1 MQGMSIKDISEAFT
15 ILGYIEATSSRNE
28 KEDALKSGKDNKV
41 LQELLKA
48 TYDPFTV
55 YNIKKI
61 PKVNPEDDIVS
72 EHRYD
77 QFLNLLH
84 ALSTRTVTGNAAI
97 EAVADFMYYCNAD
110 EQKWY
115 SKVIQKD
122 LKIGITD
129 KTINKVMKG
138 LVPVFDCALAYPI
151 KKFPKNFM
159 CNRKL
164 DGYRCLAIHD
174 IDGVVELRTRNGKLI
189 EGYTAIE
196 QDVLELPRGFVYDG
210 EIMSPSGNFA
220 DMQKSAFK
228 KGVTDKQGVLNIFDI
243 IPLEEFKQGKS
254 SKKLRERVGQ
264 LLDLDENYIDTIP
277 LWNLQ
282 IVEPGE
288 FLTNSV
294 EDMARAYELHA
305 QFTSQGYEGTMV
317 NDLDSYYV
325 CKRSYNI
332 QKIKDFFG
340 IDLYVVAVYEGEVG
354 TKYEGTMGGVIVD
367 LSDKDIKEQ
376 LPIHDPVHKNKL
388 PYVEGCTAQV
398 GVGSG
403 WSDTHRDLYWTNP
416 NLIAGK
422 TIQIKFQETTINE
435 QGEHSLRFPTV
446 VKIRDDK

>member
-1 MQGMSIKDISEAFT
+1 MKEMCCMSIKDISEAFT

-28 KEDALKSGKDNKV
+28 KEDALKSGKDNEV
-41 LQELLKA
+41 LRELLKA

-61 PKVNPEDDIVS
+61 PQVKPEPTTMPVAS
-72 EHRYD
+72 NYD

-84 ALSTRTVTGNAAI
+84 ALSTRTITGNAAI

-129 KTINKVMKG
+129 KTINKTMKG

-174 IDGVVELRTRNGKLI
+174 HAGKVELRTRNGKLI

-196 QDVLELPRGFVYDG
+196 QDIFELPKGFVYDG
-210 EIMSPSGNFA
+210 EIMAPTGSFA
-220 DMQKSAFK
+220 DMQKNAFK
-228 KGVTDKQGVLNIFDI
+228 KGMTDKQGVLNIFDV
-243 IPLEEFKQGKS
+243 IPLDEFKNGKS
-254 SKKLRERVGQ
+254 EKRLRERVGQ

-288 FLTNSV
+288 FLTNN
-294 EDMARAYELHA
+294 EEGITRAYELHA
-305 QFTSQGYEGTMV
+305 QFTSEGYEGTMV
-317 NDLDSYYV
+317 NDLDGYYV

-332 QKIKDFFG
+332 QKIKDFYE
-340 IDLYVVAVYEGEVG
+340 IDLYVVAVYEGEAG
-354 TKYEGTMGGVIVD
+354 TKYEGTMGGVMVD
-367 LSDKDIKEQ
+367 LSDKDIIEQ
-376 LPIHDPVHKNKL
+376 LPEKMHKF
-388 PYVEGCTAQV
+388 VEGETFQV

-403 WSDTHRDLYWTNP
+403 WSDEQRRQYWDNT
-416 NLIAGK
+416 NLIVGK
-422 TIQIKFQETTINE
+422 FIQIKFQEVTLNE
-435 QGEHSLRFPTV
+435 KGEHSLRFPTV

>member
-1 MQGMSIKDISEAFT
+1 MKEMCCMSIKDISEAFT

-28 KEDALKSGKDNKV
+28 KEDALKSGKDNEV
-41 LQELLKA
+41 LRELLKA

-61 PKVNPEDDIVS
+61 PQVKPEPTTMPVAS
-72 EHRYD
+72 NYD

-84 ALSTRTVTGNAAI
+84 ALSTRTITGNAAI
-97 EAVADFMYYCNAD
+97 EAIADFMYYCNDD

-129 KTINKVMKG
+129 KTINKTMKG

-151 KKFPKNFM
+151 KKFPRNFM

-174 IDGVVELRTRNGKLI
+174 HEGNVELRTRNGKLI
-189 EGYTAIE
+189 EGYAGIE
-196 QDVLELPRGFVYDG
+196 QDIFELPKGFVYDG
-210 EIMSPSGNFA
+210 EIMAPTGSFA
-220 DMQKSAFK
+220 DMQKNAFK
-228 KGVTDKQGVLNIFDI
+228 KGITDKQGVLNIFDV
-243 IPLEEFKQGKS
+243 IPLDEFKNGKS
-254 SKKLRERVGQ
+254 EKKLRERVGR

-288 FLTNSV
+288 FLTNN
-294 EDMARAYELHA
+294 EEGITRAYELHA
-305 QFTSQGYEGTMV
+305 QFTSEGYEGTMV
-317 NDLDSYYV
+317 NDLDGYYV

-332 QKIKDFFG
+332 QKIKDFYE
-340 IDLYVVAVYEGEVG
+340 IDLYVVAVYEGEAG
-354 TKYEGTMGGVIVD
+354 TKYEGTMGGVMVD
-367 LSDKDIKEQ
+367 LSDRDIIEQ
-376 LPIHDPVHKNKL
+376 LPEKMHKF
-388 PYVEGCTAQV
+388 VEGETFQV

-403 WSDTHRDLYWTNP
+403 WSDEQRRQYWENT
-416 NLIAGK
+416 NLIVGK
-422 TIQIKFQETTINE
+422 FIQIKFQEVTLNE
-435 QGEHSLRFPTV
+435 KGEHSLRFPTV

>member
-1 MQGMSIKDISEAFT
+1 MSIKDISEAFT
-15 ILGYIEATSSRNE
+15 ILGYIEDTSSRNE
-28 KEDALKSGKDNKV
+28 KEDALKSGKDNKI

-61 PKVNPEDDIVS
+61 PQVKPEPTTMPIAS
-72 EHRYD
+72 NYD

-129 KTINKVMKG
+129 KTINKTMKG

-174 IDGVVELRTRNGKLI
+174 LDGVVELRTRNGKLI

-196 QDVLELPRGFVYDG
+196 QDILELPRGFVYDG
-210 EIMSPSGNFA
+210 EIMAPTGSFA

-228 KGVTDKQGVLNIFDI
+228 KGVTDKQGTLNIFDV
-243 IPLEEFKQGKS
+243 IPIEEFKEGKS
-254 SKKLRERVGQ
+254 KKKLRDR
-264 LLDLDENYIDTIP
+264 LSDLANIDDIIDETP
-277 LWNLQ
+277 LWYLE
-282 IVEPGE
+282 VVAPSE
-288 FLTNSV
+288 FLTNN
-294 EDMARAYELHA
+294 EEGIQRAYEMHA
-305 QFTSQGYEGTMV
+305 KFTSEGFEGTMV
-317 NDLDSYYV
+317 NDLDGYYV

-332 QKIKDFFG
+332 QKIKDFYE
-340 IDLYVVAVYEGEVG
+340 IDLYVVAIYEGEVG
-354 TKYEGTMGGVIVD
+354 TKYEGTMGGVMVD
-367 LSDKDIKEQ
+367 LSDKDIIEQ
-376 LPIHDPVHKNKL
+376 LPEKMHKYI
-388 PYVEGCTAQV
+388 PDETFQV

-403 WSDTHRDLYWTNP
+403 WSDAQRALYWDTP
-416 NLIAGK
+416 NEIVGK
-422 TIQIKFQETTINE
+422 FIQIKLQEVTLNE
-435 QGEHSLRFPTV
+435 KGEHSLRFPTF